1 MDSAGTDLAREL
13 LADTGWVERTR
24 GFARSL
30 RRSTDPGDGLL
41 LVGTRTQEPWHLAAH
56 LDDEARCCGIPTLSP
71 TLVRWAPPTGAPAH
85 LAISLERLEHTRRG
99 ETVVVVAPDDPG
111 EQLLE
116 RLADARRTGITL
128 LTLDDGDPEWDDLA
142 HERLVVPAAGTAV
155 VPAVPLSL
163 GRGGLGLDV
172 VPAVSFDTVQHLVSA
187 AAGESPLVL
196 TGRASRRGFRD
207 RLGRLLD
214 TLQGPTIP
222 D

>member
-1 MDSAGTDLAREL
+1 MRHEGH
-13 LADTGWVERTR
+13 RT
-24 GFARSL
+24 AAN
-30 RRSTDPGDGLL
+30 P
-41 LVGTRTQEPWHLAAH
+41 GTRLHVAA
-56 LDDEARCCGIPTLSP
+56 
-71 TLVRWAPPTGAPAH
+71 
-85 LAISLERLEHTRRG
+85 
-99 ETVVVVAPDDPG
+99 
-111 EQLLE
+111 
-116 RLADARRTGITL
+116 
-128 LTLDDGDPEWDDLA
+128 DL
-142 HERLVVPAAGTAV
+142 AAGTAV